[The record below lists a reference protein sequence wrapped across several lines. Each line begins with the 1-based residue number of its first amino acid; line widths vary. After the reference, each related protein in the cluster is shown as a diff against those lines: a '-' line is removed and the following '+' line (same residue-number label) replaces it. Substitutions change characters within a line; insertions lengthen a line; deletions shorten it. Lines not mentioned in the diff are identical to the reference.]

1 MSHGLWPV
9 SPLNHTYGQTLTPL
23 CYLPL
28 PFFII
33 MAINIIT
40 TNTVV
45 LISCITQTSWS
56 VLSTIEEGRLL
67 WNSLKYKLRLDL
79 CSPVVQSIIM
89 VLLSG
94 DLARLP
100 LLSETEVTIWQQ
112 SQNQDPSHHH
122 WQLLHHPF
130 SSLLTTWFSYF
141 WYIPPA
147 YFAIVTFRTLN
158 LFALSLTEGLVASLE
173 FAASGPS
180 SDLEK
185 FWGWISLVN
194 FV

>member
-79 CSPVVQSIIM
+79 CSPVVQSIII

-112 SQNQDPSHHH
+112 TRIKTHLITIGSFFIILSHHYWH
-122 WQLLHHPF
+122 RDSPTFNIFHQPTLLLWCLELWIF
-130 SSLLTTWFSYF
+130 LL
-141 WYIPPA
+141 
-147 YFAIVTFRTLN
+147 
-158 LFALSLTEGLVASLE
+158 
-173 FAASGPS
+173 
-180 SDLEK
+180 
-185 FWGWISLVN
+185 
-194 FV
+194 